1 MRIKFLHNFF
11 PNLRRALE
19 YFVLGWKDYD
29 YDYASILDL
38 EEKKIKH
45 MVHYFKKYGMTVDSP
60 QVARELEL
68 LLSLIRIIREGG
80 NTYTIDVDPKP
91 DSIDRTFNAQESIVD
106 YFNRHHIRRLK
117 YVNVR
122 NADRFL
128 NEKELEMLKDDKN
141 RDHIR
146 ATWEE
151 ELYLRK
157 AIHLY
162 CKLKEERMLTWAD

>member
-29 YDYASILDL
+29 YDYASMLDI
-38 EEKKIKH
+38 EEKKVKH
-45 MVHYFKKYGMTVDSP
+45 MIQYFQKYGMTVDSP

-80 NTYTIDVDPKP
+80 NTYNIHPNKDEDGNLDFTY
-91 DSIDRTFNAQESIVD
+91 EE
-106 YFNRHHIRRLK
+106 LK
-117 YVNVR
+117 RVNTR
-122 NADRFL
+122 NASRFF
-128 NEKELEMLKDDKN
+128 NEEEMEIFKRCTSKDIQT
-141 RDHIR
+141 RF
-146 ATWEE
+146 AWQE

-157 AIHLY
+157 AVHLY
-162 CKLKEERMLTWAD
+162 CKLKEERMLSWTD

>member
-80 NTYTIDVDPKP
+80 NTYTIDVDPVP
-91 DSIDRTFNAQESIVD
+91 DSTDSTFSVPDFMTD

-122 NADRFL
+122 NANRFL
-128 NEKELEMLKDDKN
+128 NEEELELLNDEKHN
-141 RDHIR
+141 HLR
-146 ATWEE
+146 AAWEE
-151 ELYLRK
+151 DLYLRK
-157 AIHLY
+157 AVHLY